1 MEGDSETE
9 AEGAALSS
17 MGGCVVTSGVVTT
30 VVSGLWVVITVVSSG
45 AGVVIAV
52 VSGTVVASGVVETP
66 VVSGDTVVAPGVVCV
81 ATGESVGSVVVT
93 ESTTGLP
100 VGAPENGGRVT
111 PPSALVGGSVRGG
124 SGMRSVT
131 GRSVGA
137 SVTG

>member
-81 ATGESVGSVVVT
+81 ATGESVGSVVAT
-93 ESTTGLP
+93 ESTGLP

-124 SGMRSVT
+124 SGMGSMT